1 MIDINKLENEFEQI
15 IRYHVEANILHAR
28 TEYRVKSF
36 VKYLLD
42 QTHTTADKLKAL
54 ISHHNYKTYAEANK
68 YTVWPQLEIWRGTD
82 DYGSSVGIPMED
94 GDIDWLSE
102 GQHVI
107 LNQREDGIPSN
118 EERRAVYQTLK
129 NLTID
134 QKLFPISTWPYYEYL
149 FSETSLFYSWI
160 GYIWQEIEGWECGL
174 KIYTIENNS
183 IAMFLLNDFLRQDF
197 SSINTNNLETAPKY
211 YGRYF
216 QRDLSL
222 IELFLRANQN
232 GYPFS
237 PYRNYWR
244 YFEKDSLY
252 YEMCF
257 YNFKIGFRQGAKYA
271 QSKDEFY
278 KISEFSST
286 KDALIEITKQTN
298 TLLFDGWSEKLRPL
312 DRDMK
317 FDDTSFEYSLWTGIY
332 WKEGKR
338 SDPEITI
345 ERLKSFENKF
355 NIKLPA
361 SYFYF
366 ILHLNAQLLNGY
378 LNNFP
383 INRFDTVEIK
393 EFYDFKKLLQVTVK
407 SIKFDI
413 NNLWIG
419 DLCDGKLLGIVINF
433 EHKHYGH
440 IVIAENGIVEVQE
453 NNFEEFIKFGQA
465 SPSQPELIAAQLND
479 LEFLKQRIL
488 SGWDVNTI
496 YNGYNS
502 AIQEAT
508 LYNSHEAIE
517 FLLGHGAKMKD
528 QFHRDRPHF
537 YDSKTM
543 EILDKYCKNW
553 G

>member
-1 MIDINKLENEFEQI
+1 MIDINKLANEFEQI
-15 IRYHVEANILHAR
+15 IKYHVEANILHAR

-42 QTHTTADKLKAL
+42 QTHTTANKLKAV
-54 ISHHNYKTYAEANK
+54 ITKYNYKTYIEANK

-94 GDIDWLSE
+94 GNIDWLNE

-118 EERRAVYQTLK
+118 EDRRAVYQTLK

-149 FSETSLFYSWI
+149 FSETSLFYAWI

-174 KIYTIENNS
+174 KVYTIENNS
-183 IAMFLLNDFLRQDF
+183 ISMFLLNDFLREDF
-197 SSINTNNLETAPKY
+197 SSINTNNLETSPKY

-257 YNFKIGFRQGAKYA
+257 YNFQIGYRKGAKNT

-286 KDALIEITKQTN
+286 KDALNEITRQTN
-298 TLLFDGWSEKLRPL
+298 TLLNDGWHEMLRPL

-317 FDDTSFEYSLWTGIY
+317 FDGTSLEYSLWTGIY

-338 SDPEITI
+338 SDPKITL

-355 NIKLPA
+355 NIKLPP

-366 ILHLNAQLLNGY
+366 ILLLNAQLLNGY
-378 LNNFP
+378 QNHFP
-383 INRFDTVEIK
+383 INRFDTVQIR
-393 EFYDFKKLLQVTVK
+393 EFYDYEKLLQVTAK
-407 SIKFDI
+407 SIKFDN

-419 DLCDGKLLGIVINF
+419 DLSNGKLIGIKINI
-433 EHKHYGH
+433 EDNHYGH
-440 IVIAENGIVEVQE
+440 IVIADSGIVEVQE
-453 NNFEEFIKFGQA
+453 NKFEEFIKFGQA

-488 SGWDVNTI
+488 SDWDVNTI
-496 YNGYNS
+496 YSGYNS

-508 LYNSHEAIE
+508 LYNSHEVIE
-517 FLLGHGAKMKD
+517 FLLKHGAKMKD
-528 QFHRDRPHF
+528 QFHRDRPHL
-537 YDSKTM
+537 YDNKTM
-543 EILDKYCKNW
+543 KILDKYCKD
-553 G
+553 